1 MRERLNIYNRRL
13 ETWRKCRDARDG
25 EEAIKARGKDY
36 LPPLPEQSQEGYD
49 NYLRRALWY
58 GATGR
63 TVDSLLG
70 LMFWRPARMEMPA
83 KQEWMLEDVDGA
95 GAPVAELAET
105 VADEVITVGRCG
117 ILVDYPEVEPGAS
130 RLDVERAQIQPY
142 AAVIKT
148 EDILSWKYT
157 TIGHRRVLSEVVF
170 STGQGEDGV
179 ERFQV
184 LRLTPAGYTSSI
196 EDSEGRALEK
206 VRIPTIAGKPLQR
219 IPFRFVNP
227 DRGDSPVP
235 PLPPIKPLAD
245 VNFSHY
251 MTMAD
256 LEHGRFFCGIPTPI
270 FAGFAFQ
277 EGDVVKLGSTSG
289 IAAADPQAKAYFLEF
304 TGEGLAALE
313 RAADQKEKM
322 MAKLG
327 SRLLSEDRAAA
338 ETAEALRIRQSGES
352 AVLSSIAASVS
363 AAVTWTLRSM
373 CEWIGA
379 DPAQAIFGLSLDY
392 RTARLSAQEL
402 DALSRAVQA
411 GTMPIPDFFHALK
424 EGGVLAEDREL
435 EDYLEDLPDL
445 SAAGAGVDEGSDEG
459 DKKPAGEGEE

>member
-1 MRERLNIYNRRL
+1 MRERLNVYNKRL

-25 EEAIKARGKDY
+25 EEPVKARGAEY
-36 LPPLPEQSQEGYD
+36 LPALPDQSAEGYR

-63 TVDSLLG
+63 TVDALLG
-70 LMFWRPARMEMPA
+70 LMFWRPPKMEMPA
-83 KQEWMLEDVDGA
+83 GQEWILEDMDGN
-95 GAPVAELAET
+95 GAPAEEVAET
-105 VADEVITVGRCG
+105 IADEVITVGRCG
-117 ILVDYPEVEPGAS
+117 LLVDYPEVRPGAT
-130 RLDVERAQIQPY
+130 RLDIEREQVQPY
-142 AAVIKT
+142 VVVFKT
-148 EDILSWKYT
+148 EDIVSWKYT
-157 TIGHRRVLSEVVF
+157 TVEHRRTLSEVVV
-170 STGQGEDGV
+170 SLGLDDSGQ
-179 ERFQV
+179 ERYQV

-196 EDSEGRALEK
+196 EDSEGRPLER
-206 VRIPTIAGKPLQR
+206 VRIPTIAGKPLNK

-245 VNFSHY
+245 VNYSHY

-256 LEHGRFFCGIPTPI
+256 LEHGRFFCGVPTPI
-270 FAGFAFQ
+270 FAGFAFG
-277 EGDVVKLGSTSG
+277 EGDTVKLGSTGG
-289 IAAADPQAKAYFLEF
+289 IVAADPQAKAYYLEF

-327 SRLLSEDRAAA
+327 SRLLTEDRAAA

-363 AAVTWTLRSM
+363 AATTWVLRSM

-379 DPAQAIFGLSLDY
+379 DPAQAVFGLSLDY

-411 GTMPIPDFFHALK
+411 GTMPIPDFFYALK
-424 EGGVLAEDREL
+424 EGGILAEDREL
-435 EDYLEDLPDL
+435 EDYMEELPDL
-445 SAAGAGVDEGSDEG
+445 SAAGAGVEEGAEEGS
-459 DKKPAGEGEE
+459 GEGEE